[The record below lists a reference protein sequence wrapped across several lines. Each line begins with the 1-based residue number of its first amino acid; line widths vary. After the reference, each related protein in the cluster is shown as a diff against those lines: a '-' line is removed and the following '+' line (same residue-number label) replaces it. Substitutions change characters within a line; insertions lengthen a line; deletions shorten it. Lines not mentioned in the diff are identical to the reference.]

1 MPEHSIAITLP
12 TKPVKNADTTIE
24 IWSGSRKLG
33 TMQISKGSLDW
44 LPAGAQKRR
53 RITWENLAVLLEN
66 PNRSLVALRRD
77 AA

>member
-1 MPEHSIAITLP
+1 
-12 TKPVKNADTTIE
+12 
-24 IWSGSRKLG
+24 
-33 TMQISKGSLDW
+33 MQISKGSLDW